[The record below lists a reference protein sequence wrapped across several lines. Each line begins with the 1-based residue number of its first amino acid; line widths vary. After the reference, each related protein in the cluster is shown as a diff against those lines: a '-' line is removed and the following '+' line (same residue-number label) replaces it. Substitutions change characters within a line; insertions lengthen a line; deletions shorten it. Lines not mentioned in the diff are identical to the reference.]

1 MTIQNIKSIVGI
13 DLEGKI
19 LVHRDNFKPEYS
31 ADKFRLWKATGGF
44 GCTPGLTGTALVAK
58 CLADGEVAKLHRFDF
73 IGWVEQADADAVLLQ
88 DKILSP

>member
-31 ADKFRLWKATGGF
+31 ADKFRLWKAESGF
-44 GCTPGLTGTALVAK
+44 GCNPRLTGSAVLAT
-58 CLADGEVAKLHRFDF
+58 CLADGEVAKLYRGDF
-73 IGWVEQADADAVLLQ
+73 VGWVEQTDADAVLLR
-88 DKILSP
+88 DKS